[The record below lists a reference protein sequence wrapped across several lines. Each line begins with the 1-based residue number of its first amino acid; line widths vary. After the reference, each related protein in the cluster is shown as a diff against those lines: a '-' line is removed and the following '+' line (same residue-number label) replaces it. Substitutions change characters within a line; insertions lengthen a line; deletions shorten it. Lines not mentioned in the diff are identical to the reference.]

1 MYRCELSSYDVQVS
15 KVHIAVGVNNPN
27 PSKILLLDVSSMF
40 ACSQAG
46 LFYMRTTATYT
57 TIVIAYRR
65 RPTLRLTGASH
76 QIE

>member
-1 MYRCELSSYDVQVS
+1 
-15 KVHIAVGVNNPN
+15 
-27 PSKILLLDVSSMF
+27 MF

-46 LFYMRTTATYT
+46 LFYMRATATYT